1 MSTLEA
7 RLQAKDTDA
16 MLASALALVKAAGYR
31 VTKPKAPKKK
41 DRVGPTFVA
50 QFADGQVTRMSTWT
64 TLEKLDVERGKRLAQ
79 AAWSNRAR
87 TRPRP
92 FSEALILL
100 QSNPMMNQDR
110 LADYVARKLDLTP
123 PAILSAHFEQDGR
136 VLAAYNFG

>member
-7 RLQAKDTDA
+7 RLEAKDASA

-64 TLEKLDVERGKRLAQ
+64 SLEKLDVERGCRLSRM
-79 AAWSNRAR
+79 AWESRR
-87 TRPRP
+87 RCLPIFR
-92 FSEALILL
+92 
-100 QSNPMMNQDR
+100 NPMMG
-110 LADYVARKLDLTP
+110 ALTQCGAAIDVIRERWLTREHVP